1 MVSKT
6 ASMTMLNKFLL
17 IALAGAVFAA
27 GPAHADPLPGAYVG
41 VWCFVKDNP
50 NSPGMP
56 GDKTC
61 SGIFNTRA
69 IRTLKINLKGYEW
82 TNADATDGIL
92 CKFVS
97 IKHIGRKA
105 AASTQARP
113 KDYIPIIRTVARCI
127 GEGVDEI
134 WRERQEFTYYKGSLT
149 IKQLK

>member
-1 MVSKT
+1 M
-6 ASMTMLNKFLL
+6 NKLLL
-17 IALAGAVFAA
+17 ISLAGAVLASV
-27 GPAHADPLPGAYVG
+27 PAHADPLPSAFVG

-50 NSPGMP
+50 NNLGTP

-97 IKHIGRKA
+97 IKHTGRKA

-127 GEGVDEI
+127 GEGVDET
-134 WRERQEFTYYKGSLT
+134 WAERQELMYYKGSLT
-149 IKQLK
+149 IRQLK

>member
-1 MVSKT
+1 M
-6 ASMTMLNKFLL
+6 NKLLL
-17 IALAGAVFAA
+17 ISLAGAVLASV
-27 GPAHADPLPGAYVG
+27 PAHADPLPRPYVG
-41 VWCFVKDNP
+41 SWCFVKDNP
-50 NSPGMP
+50 NSPGTP

-97 IKHIGRKA
+97 IKHTGRKA

-127 GEGVDEI
+127 GEGVDEV
-134 WRERQEFTYYKGSLT
+134 WRERQEFTYSKGSLT

>member
-1 MVSKT
+1 M
-6 ASMTMLNKFLL
+6 NKLRL
-17 IALAGAVFAA
+17 IAVAGALFAA

-50 NSPGMP
+50 NNPGTP

-82 TNADATDGIL
+82 TNADAADGTL

-97 IKHIGRKA
+97 IKHTGRKA

-134 WRERQEFTYYKGSLT
+134 WRERQELTYYKGSLT

>member
-1 MVSKT
+1 
-6 ASMTMLNKFLL
+6 MLIHCPVAF
-17 IALAGAVFAA
+17 
-27 GPAHADPLPGAYVG
+27 VG

-50 NSPGMP
+50 NNQSGTP

-82 TNADATDGIL
+82 INADAADGTL

-97 IKHIGRKA
+97 IKHTGRKA
-105 AASTQARP
+105 AASTQTRP

-134 WRERQEFTYYKGSLT
+134 WRERQEFAYSKGSLT

>member
-1 MVSKT
+1 M
-6 ASMTMLNKFLL
+6 NKFLL
-17 IALAGAVFAA
+17 IAVAGTALFAA
-27 GPAHADPLPGAYVG
+27 VPAHADPLPRPYVG
-41 VWCFVKDNP
+41 VWCFVNNNP
-50 NSPGMP
+50 NNPGTP
-56 GDKTC
+56 GAKTC

-97 IKHIGRKA
+97 IKHTGRKA

-134 WRERQEFTYYKGSLT
+134 WRERQELTYYKGSLT

>member
-97 IKHIGRKA
+97 IKHTGKKA

>member
-1 MVSKT
+1 MNDNSKYQSGT
-6 ASMTMLNKFLL
+6 
-17 IALAGAVFAA
+17 
-27 GPAHADPLPGAYVG
+27 
-41 VWCFVKDNP
+41 
-50 NSPGMP
+50 P

-97 IKHIGRKA
+97 IKHTGRKA

>member
-1 MVSKT
+1 M
-6 ASMTMLNKFLL
+6 NKLLL
-17 IALAGAVFAA
+17 ISLAGAVLAA

-50 NSPGMP
+50 NNPGTP

-82 TNADATDGIL
+82 TNADAADGTL

-97 IKHIGRKA
+97 IKHTGKKA
-105 AASTQARP
+105 APSP
-113 KDYIPIIRTVARCI
+113 KAKLEDCIPIIRTVARCI
-127 GEGVDEI
+127 SEG
-134 WRERQEFTYYKGSLT
+134 
-149 IKQLK
+149 

>member
-1 MVSKT
+1 M
-6 ASMTMLNKFLL
+6 NKLRL
-17 IALAGAVFAA
+17 IVVAGAALFAA
-27 GPAHADPLPGAYVG
+27 VPAHADPLPRPYVG
-41 VWCFVKDNP
+41 SWCFVNDN
-50 NSPGMP
+50 SKYQSGTP

-61 SGIFNTRA
+61 SGVFNTRA

-82 TNADATDGIL
+82 ANADAADGTL

-97 IKHIGRKA
+97 IKLTGRKA

-127 GEGVDEI
+127 GEGVDEV
-134 WRERQEFTYYKGSLT
+134 WRERQEFTYYKGSLA

>member
-1 MVSKT
+1 M
-6 ASMTMLNKFLL
+6 NKLGL
-17 IALAGAVFAA
+17 IAVAGAALFAA
-27 GPAHADPLPGAYVG
+27 VPAHADPLPRPYVG
-41 VWCFVKDNP
+41 SWCFVNDN
-50 NSPGMP
+50 SKYQSGTP

-61 SGIFNTRA
+61 SSVFNTRA

-97 IKHIGRKA
+97 IKHTGRKA

-113 KDYIPIIRTVARCI
+113 KDDIPIIRTVARCI
-127 GEGVDEI
+127 GEGVDEV
-134 WRERQEFTYYKGSLT
+134 WRERQEFTYYKGSLA

>member
-1 MVSKT
+1 MI
-6 ASMTMLNKFLL
+6 KFLL
-17 IALAGAVFAA
+17 IAVAGAALFAA
-27 GPAHADPLPGAYVG
+27 VPAHADPLPRPYVG
-41 VWCFVKDNP
+41 SWCFVNDNSQ
-50 NSPGMP
+50 NQSGTPGE
-56 GDKTC
+56 KTC
-61 SGIFNTRA
+61 SGIFTRA

-97 IKHIGRKA
+97 VKHTGRKA
-105 AASTQARP
+105 PTSTQARP

>member
-1 MVSKT
+1 M
-6 ASMTMLNKFLL
+6 NKLGL
-17 IALAGAVFAA
+17 IAVAGAALFAA
-27 GPAHADPLPGAYVG
+27 VPAHADPLPRPYVG
-41 VWCFVKDNP
+41 SWCFVNDN
-50 NSPGMP
+50 SKYQSGTP

-61 SGIFNTRA
+61 SGVFNTRA

-97 IKHIGRKA
+97 IKHTGRKA

-127 GEGVDEI
+127 GEGVDEV
-134 WRERQEFTYYKGSLT
+134 WRERQEFTYYKGSLS
-149 IKQLK
+149 IKRLK

>member
-1 MVSKT
+1 M
-6 ASMTMLNKFLL
+6 NKLRL
-17 IALAGAVFAA
+17 IAVAGALFASVC
-27 GPAHADPLPGAYVG
+27 AHADPLPRPYVG
-41 VWCFVKDNP
+41 SWCFLKDNP
-50 NSPGMP
+50 NNPGTP

-82 TNADATDGIL
+82 TNADAADGTL

-97 IKHIGRKA
+97 IKHTGRKA
-105 AASTQARP
+105 AASTQTRP

-134 WRERQEFTYYKGSLT
+134 WRERQELTYSKGSLT

>member
-1 MVSKT
+1 M
-6 ASMTMLNKFLL
+6 NKLLL
-17 IALAGAVFAA
+17 ISLAGALFASV
-27 GPAHADPLPGAYVG
+27 PAHADLLPRPYVG
-41 VWCFVKDNP
+41 SWCFVNDNSH
-50 NSPGMP
+50 NQSGTA
-56 GDKTC
+56 GEKTC

-97 IKHIGRKA
+97 VKHTGRKA
-105 AASTQARP
+105 PTSTQATP

-134 WRERQEFTYYKGSLT
+134 WRERQELTYYKGSLT

>member
-1 MVSKT
+1 M
-6 ASMTMLNKFLL
+6 NKLRL
-17 IALAGAVFAA
+17 ISLAGALFASV
-27 GPAHADPLPGAYVG
+27 PAHADPLPSAYVG
-41 VWCFVKDNP
+41 IWCFVNDNP
-50 NSPGMP
+50 HNQSGTP
-56 GDKTC
+56 TC

-97 IKHIGRKA
+97 IKHTGRKA

-113 KDYIPIIRTVARCI
+113 KDYIPIIRTVARCR

-134 WRERQEFTYYKGSLT
+134 WRERQELTYYKGSLS

>member
-1 MVSKT
+1 M
-6 ASMTMLNKFLL
+6 NKLLL
-17 IALAGAVFAA
+17 IAVAGAVLFAA
-27 GPAHADPLPGAYVG
+27 VPAHADPLPRAYVG
-41 VWCFVKDNP
+41 SWCFVNDNSH
-50 NSPGMP
+50 NQSGTPGE
-56 GDKTC
+56 KTC
-61 SGIFNTRA
+61 SGIFTRA

-97 IKHIGRKA
+97 IKHTGRKA

-134 WRERQEFTYYKGSLT
+134 WRERQEFAYSKGSLT

>member
-1 MVSKT
+1 M
-6 ASMTMLNKFLL
+6 NKLGL
-17 IALAGAVFAA
+17 IAVAGAALFAA
-27 GPAHADPLPGAYVG
+27 VPAHADPLPRPYVG
-41 VWCFVKDNP
+41 SWCFVNDN
-50 NSPGMP
+50 SKYQSGTP

-61 SGIFNTRA
+61 SGVFNTRA
-69 IRTLKINLKGYEW
+69 FRTLKINLKGYEW

-97 IKHIGRKA
+97 IKHTGRKA

-127 GEGVDEI
+127 GEGVDEV
-134 WRERQEFTYYKGSLT
+134 WRERQEFTYYKGSLA

>member
-1 MVSKT
+1 M
-6 ASMTMLNKFLL
+6 NKLRL
-17 IALAGAVFAA
+17 IALAGAAVFAA

-50 NSPGMP
+50 NNLGTPGA
-56 GDKTC
+56 KTC

-82 TNADATDGIL
+82 TNADAADGTL

-97 IKHIGRKA
+97 IKRTGRKA
-105 AASTQARP
+105 P
-113 KDYIPIIRTVARCI
+113 KAKLEDYVPIIRTVARCI
-127 GEGVDEI
+127 GEGVDEM
-134 WRERQEFTYYKGSLT
+134 WRERQELTYYKGSLA

>member
-1 MVSKT
+1 M
-6 ASMTMLNKFLL
+6 NKLLL
-17 IALAGAVFAA
+17 ISLAGAVLASV
-27 GPAHADPLPGAYVG
+27 PAHADPLPSAFVG

-50 NSPGMP
+50 NNPGTP
-56 GDKTC
+56 GAKTC
-61 SGIFNTRA
+61 SGIFNRTA

-97 IKHIGRKA
+97 IKHTGRKT

-113 KDYIPIIRTVARCI
+113 KDYIPTIRTVARCI

-134 WRERQEFTYYKGSLT
+134 WRERQEFTYSKGSLT
-149 IKQLK
+149 IRQLK

>member
-1 MVSKT
+1 M
-6 ASMTMLNKFLL
+6 NKLGL
-17 IALAGAVFAA
+17 IAVAGAALFAA
-27 GPAHADPLPGAYVG
+27 VPAHADPLPRPYVG
-41 VWCFVKDNP
+41 SWCFVNNNP
-50 NSPGMP
+50 NNPGKP
-56 GDKTC
+56 GAKTC
-61 SGIFNTRA
+61 SGIFNTRS

-97 IKHIGRKA
+97 IKHTVRKA

-127 GEGVDEI
+127 GEGVDEV
-134 WRERQEFTYYKGSLT
+134 WRERQEFTYSKGSLT

>member
-1 MVSKT
+1 MMRN
-6 ASMTMLNKFLL
+6 AG
-17 IALAGAVFAA
+17 IARNFMRHSSAPYRAEKG
-27 GPAHADPLPGAYVG
+27 
-41 VWCFVKDNP
+41 
-50 NSPGMP
+50 
-56 GDKTC
+56 
-61 SGIFNTRA
+61 A

-97 IKHIGRKA
+97 IKHTGRKA

-127 GEGVDEI
+127 GEGVDEV
-134 WRERQEFTYYKGSLT
+134 WRERQEFTYYKGSLA

>member
-1 MVSKT
+1 M
-6 ASMTMLNKFLL
+6 NKFLL
-17 IALAGAVFAA
+17 IAVAGAALFAA
-27 GPAHADPLPGAYVG
+27 VPAHADPLPRPYVG
-41 VWCFVKDNP
+41 SWCFVNDN
-50 NSPGMP
+50 SKYQSGTP

-61 SGIFNTRA
+61 SSIFNTRA

-97 IKHIGRKA
+97 IKHTGRKA

-113 KDYIPIIRTVARCI
+113 KDDIPIIRTVARCI
-127 GEGVDEI
+127 GEGVDEV
-134 WRERQEFTYYKGSLT
+134 WRERQEFTYYKGSLA

>member
-1 MVSKT
+1 M
-6 ASMTMLNKFLL
+6 NKLRL
-17 IALAGAVFAA
+17 IAVAGALFAA

-50 NSPGMP
+50 TINPGTP

-82 TNADATDGIL
+82 TNADATDGTL

-97 IKHIGRKA
+97 IKHTGRKA
-105 AASTQARP
+105 APSRKLGRKITSRSFALWH
-113 KDYIPIIRTVARCI
+113 VA
-127 GEGVDEI
+127 
-134 WRERQEFTYYKGSLT
+134 
-149 IKQLK
+149 